1 MMKSKI
7 IQMNT
12 ESKLKHLKSYLKY
25 GDAAII
31 ARVTGYSYHTI
42 RAMVKGDRTMHPI
55 VLEAIEKL
63 VDAAAGYQRA
73 AGERFAWKTINKSAI
88 KLAMITKDN
97 MILH

>member
-42 RAMVKGDRTMHPI
+42 SAMVNGDRTMHPI

-63 VDAAAGYQRA
+63 VECRRRGISEQLENDLLGKR
-73 AGERFAWKTINKSAI
+73 
-88 KLAMITKDN
+88 
-97 MILH
+97 